1 MSIAFI
7 LNLVAAL
14 SALAAAIF
22 WLRVA
27 LTVTPEQMSLTLDM
41 TNFDW
46 ITKPLCKQARYNEYG
61 AGFAALAAAFQ
72 GAALIVS
79 SISIR

>member
-1 MSIAFI
+1 MLAFMLNVIAAMCAF
-7 LNLVAAL
+7 
-14 SALAAAIF
+14 AAAIF

-27 LTVTPEQMSLTLDM
+27 LTATPYKMDATSDM

-46 ITKPLCKQARYNEYG
+46 ITKPLCKQGRYNRYG
-61 AGFAALAAAFQ
+61 AGFAGLAALCQ

>member
-1 MSIAFI
+1 MSAFW
-7 LNLVAAL
+7 LNVI
-14 SALAAAIF
+14 SALCAFAAATF

-27 LTVTPEQMSLTLDM
+27 LTATPEQMNATADM

-46 ITKPLCKQARYNEYG
+46 ITKPLCKQARFNRYG
-61 AGFAALAAAFQ
+61 AGFAGLAALFQ
-72 GAALIVS
+72 ATALTVS

>member
-1 MSIAFI
+1 MLNVIAAMCAF
-7 LNLVAAL
+7 
-14 SALAAAIF
+14 AAAIF

-27 LTVTPEQMSLTLDM
+27 LTATPYKMDATSDM

-46 ITKPLCKQARYNEYG
+46 ITKPLCKQVRYNRYG
-61 AGFAALAAAFQ
+61 AGFAGLAALFQ

>member
-1 MSIAFI
+1 MVSGLCAF
-7 LNLVAAL
+7 
-14 SALAAAIF
+14 AAATF

-27 LTVTPEQMSLTLDM
+27 LAATPEQKSLTADM

-46 ITKPLCKQARYNEYG
+46 ITKPLCKQARFNRYG
-61 AGFAALAAAFQ
+61 AGFAGLAALFQ
-72 GAALIVS
+72 ATALIVS